1 VLQYCSVPRSR
12 AEIQAY
18 LELKD
23 REHFRKQQ
31 ILLPMIET
39 GQLLMTLPD
48 KPTSPKQKFYSVTET
63 LHQEQKGG
71 SDG

>member
-1 VLQYCSVPRSR
+1 
-12 AEIQAY
+12 
-18 LELKD
+18 
-23 REHFRKQQ
+23 
-31 ILLPMIET
+31 MIET